1 MSPKLR
7 FYVIVAMLALSFP
20 IYLILMA
27 SLGENNLLLRI
38 ARLPGGFVV
47 VLGILLVFSW
57 AVSAILDISFI
68 LKRMFIKPKLGQI
81 LISEGYITQE
91 ELKQALSE
99 QDLRIGQVLV
109 QAGRISTDQL
119 NQALDR
125 QKKDHMRI
133 GEILKEMGYATDEDI
148 NWALD
153 QMKRRI
159 GRVLLD
165 MGLLI
170 DYDVDRALM
179 IQRKPSR
186 PSRVFS

>member
-1 MSPKLR
+1 
-7 FYVIVAMLALSFP
+7 MLALSFP

-27 SLGENNLLLRI
+27 SCGENNLFLRL
-38 ARLPGGFVV
+38 ARLPGGFLV

-68 LKRMFIKPKLGQI
+68 LKRLFIKPKLGQI

-91 ELKQALSE
+91 ELKQGLSE

-109 QAGRISTDQL
+109 QAGHISMDQL

-125 QKKDHMRI
+125 QKKDHMRV
-133 GEILKEMGYATDEDI
+133 GEILKEMGYATDDDI

-165 MGLLI
+165 MGLI
-170 DYDVDRALM
+170 TDYDVDRALM
-179 IQRKPSR
+179 IQRKLSPL
-186 PSRVFS
+186 SRVSS